1 MLHFVIALQAE
12 AKPLIDHFGLRRR
25 TGDAFPIYDNQDIA
39 LIVSGIGKV
48 AAAAATGYLQAQT
61 GNHSCTAWLNIGIA
75 GHSRRAIGDG
85 VLAHKITD
93 QITGRSWYPPL
104 TFGLPCASDDLITVD
119 EPETEY
125 RENGLYDMEAAGFYA
140 TACRFTTAE
149 LVHCYKIVSDSLATP
164 TEEVSGKTVQAL
176 IERRLDTVDVLVQ
189 ALRALAARLA
199 EFRSDPGELAR
210 FLERWRFTV
219 SEQHQLRRLLLHWQ
233 VRSPKTVW
241 SAKLAALPSANDALR
256 YLRQELDILP
266 IEFSKS

>member
-1 MLHFVIALQAE
+1 MLHLVTALQAE
-12 AKPLIDHFGLRRR
+12 AKPLIEHYSLVRRNA
-25 TGDAFPIYDNQDIA
+25 DAFPIYDNQDIA

-48 AAAAATGYLQAQT
+48 AAAAATGYLHAQT
-61 GNHSCTAWLNIGIA
+61 GNHSCTAWLNIGIT

-149 LVHCYKIVSDSLATP
+149 LVHCYKIVSDNLATP

-176 IERRLDTVDVLVQ
+176 IERRLDTVDILVQ

-199 EFRSDPGELAR
+199 EFQSDPGELAR

-219 SEQHQLRRLLLHWQ
+219 SEQHQLRRLLLYWQ
-233 VRSPKTVW
+233 ARSPKTVW
-241 SAKLAALPSANDALR
+241 SDELAALPSANDALH
-256 YLRQELDILP
+256 YLGQELDALP
-266 IEFSKS
+266 IEYS